1 VRLPLLPTTL
11 VGSYSQPD
19 GRIDRAGIDVLH
31 GAQGT
36 TALHVC
42 FGYGR
47 HVSDKPPGY
56 SFLEELDSG
65 AVDQVS
71 LECAQSN
78 VNPKLLTTLP
88 SKTILLDVRL
98 QLN

>member
-1 VRLPLLPTTL
+1 MR
-11 VGSYSQPD
+11 
-19 GRIDRAGIDVLH
+19 
-31 GAQGT
+31 
-36 TALHVC
+36 
-42 FGYGR
+42 
-47 HVSDKPPGY
+47 PPGY
-56 SFLEELDSG
+56 SFLEELDSCV
-65 AVDQVS
+65 VDQVS